1 MQYQTDHSIL
11 PDTLSRKDRLHLEI
25 IQLFSSPLFLC
36 LTVCFSLAQIIS
48 LFTLSD
54 RNPVASLVSILTDW
68 GIYDSLIMEPLANL
82 SNSIQSAQLFIL
94 VPFILITAGLWI
106 IILNAKKDGDNRWYR
121 IGFTTIQVVLFNQLI
136 IALFLVPI
144 ASIKVWSIL
153 NAIAELAEYVNM
165 QEIIRWITVGK
176 VFLVPAA
183 LGTIYFMFRV
193 LITFSVM
200 KESVC
205 ESAVIEQSSL
215 YVPFLC
221 FILGGISLLLQIKFG
236 FDLVSVLNCA
246 TAILFGIY
254 LLHYK
259 KKIITIQQI
268 S

>member
-1 MQYQTDHSIL
+1 M
-11 PDTLSRKDRLHLEI
+11 
-25 IQLFSSPLFLC
+25 
-36 LTVCFSLAQIIS
+36 
-48 LFTLSD
+48 
-54 RNPVASLVSILTDW
+54 
-68 GIYDSLIMEPLANL
+68 
-82 SNSIQSAQLFIL
+82 
-94 VPFILITAGLWI
+94 
-106 IILNAKKDGDNRWYR
+106 
-121 IGFTTIQVVLFNQLI
+121 FNQLI

-205 ESAVIEQSSL
+205 ESAVIQQSSL

-259 KKIITIQQI
+259 KKIIKIQQI